1 MGGDCPMNRPRP
13 WLPLDVAFLDQD
25 TIRTLGERFGAAG
38 PLAIISLIAEASA
51 AIPTKTKGNFELVE
65 SRYAALARR
74 VYIDT
79 EKAKAIMQVA
89 AELGL
94 VDVIE
99 ADARRYKVRLL
110 KWDKWHPKDPTA
122 ATRKA
127 KQRDKLP
134 AASDEGSL

>member
-38 PLAIISLIAEASA
+38 PLAIIALIAEASA
-51 AIPTKTKGNFELVE
+51 AIPTKTKGNFDLVE

-79 EKAKAIMQVA
+79 DEAKAIVQMA
-89 AELGL
+89 AELDL

-99 ADARRYKVRLL
+99 SDARRYKLRLL
-110 KWDKWHPKDPTA
+110 KWDKWHPKRPDSGSSQGQA
-122 ATRKA
+122 AR
-127 KQRDKLP
+127 
-134 AASDEGSL
+134 